1 MKQVLSLM
9 MIVFVF
15 IISTQSI
22 LNAKTLFFD
31 DFEKDLSNW
40 KILGGNVTIVEDDT
54 VKGNHVLDFNG
65 ANQSI
70 VAKNDE
76 FRELKDYIIE
86 VKARAVEQLQWT
98 EVVILFRV
106 QGDNSKYYQAYTN
119 VHIPDTNTVLNNG
132 AAFTNFNTV
141 KGVPVKIGQW
151 FNKKVR
157 IEGDEIQVFIDDILY
172 IDEKRSDLD
181 KGTFGSRSATVHVQ
195 YDNWHVYDLSGPSQ
209 NPRAVRKENKLA
221 MTWGSIKR

>member
-1 MKQVLSLM
+1 MKRTMSLL
-9 MIVFVF
+9 IIFVF
-15 IISTQSI
+15 IATIQST
-22 LNAKTLFFD
+22 LNAKTIFFD
-31 DFEKDLSNW
+31 DFEKDLSSW

-76 FRELKDYIIE
+76 FRDLKDYIIE

-106 QGDNSKYYQAYTN
+106 QGDNNKYYQAYTN
-119 VHIPDTNTVLNNG
+119 VHTTDTNTTVNDG
-132 AAFTNFNTV
+132 VAFKNFNTV
-141 KGVPVKIGQW
+141 GGIPVKIGQW
-151 FNKKVR
+151 FKKKVR
-157 IEGDEIQVFIDDILY
+157 IEGNNIQVFIDDKKY
-172 IDEKRSDLD
+172 IDEKRSDFD

-195 YDNWHVYDLSGPSQ
+195 YDDWHVYDLSGPSQ
-209 NPRAVRKENKLA
+209 YPGAVEKENKLA
-221 MTWGSIKR
+221 ITWGKIKL